1 MEIQKATPNSEPSH
15 DYRPVSL
22 NRMQMLIFQYL
33 AANKLSALTFV
44 ASRGAGKSFSIAFLI
59 YLIIKFMPRSSW
71 AIQTATFQQALTRTL
86 ISTCEALELI
96 GYRRD
101 VTYWIGKRPPAK
113 YALPFQAPQKFDR
126 YLTFLN
132 HDKKTLTGFHL
143 FSQDISARGPSVD
156 GIITDETLELDME
169 KFQREANLTN
179 RGNDTFKMFTDNKIH
194 HGIFHFT
201 SMPTGENGD
210 QIIKEAQYYEDDGY
224 NIDLL
229 KNNIIDL
236 ELEFLNEVEKGKQL
250 QIYAA
255 IANEKTKLLY
265 YPNKSND
272 AKKKGRLYVEADV
285 FDNIE
290 NVGIK
295 YLFNNYESMLPEIFE
310 VEMLNRKKSQIVN
323 CFYAGYN
330 KNVHGYKGSFDN
342 NFLLG
347 LEFDFEKLKKLNC
360 EQDNDLMAGLPLD
373 IGMDF
378 GNINWL
384 IATQKLQSIN
394 RFNVLKEFYVRT
406 PKILDDVVK
415 DFCDYYKPHNN
426 KKVRLWP
433 DAAGNVTLQAKT
445 SSGAKNNVLHVFNL
459 LKDGGFSPE
468 VMNPNLKNWSHNDKF
483 LLWNSSFAR
492 RKNVFPQIGFNT
504 VNCPN
509 LLKAME
515 QTPALD
521 DGNNGIRKDKGSEK
535 AFKNS
540 LKRIT
545 ATDSTDALD
554 QVFFGNYKHLLPYA
568 INNKSI
574 YYASIFGQ

>member
-1 MEIQKATPNSEPSH
+1 MEIQKTIPNNEPQH

-22 NRMQMLIFQYL
+22 NRVQMLIFQYL
-33 AANKLSALTFV
+33 AANKLSSLTFV
-44 ASRGAGKSFSIAFLI
+44 ASRGSGKSFSIAFLI
-59 YLIIKFMPRSSW
+59 WLIIKFMPRSSW

-101 VTYWIGKRPPAK
+101 VSYWIGKRPPLK
-113 YALPFQAPQKFDR
+113 YDLPFQAPQKFDR
-126 YLTFLN
+126 YITFLN
-132 HDKKTLTGFHL
+132 HDRKTLTGFHL

-179 RGNDTFKMFTDNKIH
+179 RGNDTFKKFTENKIH
-194 HGIFHFT
+194 HGTFNFT
-201 SMPTGENGD
+201 SMPTGDSAE
-210 QIIKEAQYYEDDGY
+210 QILKEGEYYEQDGY
-224 NIDLL
+224 NIDIL
-229 KNNIIDL
+229 KNQIIDL
-236 ELEFLNEVEKGKQL
+236 ELEFLKETEKGKQL
-250 QIYAA
+250 EIYKA
-255 IANEKTKLLY
+255 IAHEKTKLLF
-265 YPNKSND
+265 YPNQADD
-272 AKKKGRLYVEADV
+272 AKKNGRLYVEADV
-285 FDNIE
+285 FDNIQ
-290 NVGIK
+290 NVGLK

-330 KNVHGYKGSFDN
+330 KAVHGYKGSFDN
-342 NFLLG
+342 DFLMG
-347 LEFDFEKLKKLNC
+347 LDFDFEKLKKLDC
-360 EQDNDLMAGLPLD
+360 SQDLDLVKGIPLD

-378 GNINWL
+378 GNINW
-384 IATQKLQSIN
+384 IIVTQKLQSIN

-415 DFCDYYKPHNN
+415 DFAEYYKNHNN

-445 SSGAKNNVLHVFNL
+445 SSGAKNNVLHVSNL
-459 LKDGGFSPE
+459 LKEHGYSPE

-483 LLWNSSFAR
+483 LLWNNAFAR
-492 RKNVFPQIGFNT
+492 RKNVYPAIGINT

-509 LLKAME
+509 LLKSME
-515 QTPALD
+515 QTPAMD
-521 DGNNGIRKDKGSEK
+521 DGRNGIRKDKSSER
-535 AFKNS
+535 AFQNS

-568 INNKSI
+568 LNQKTLHF
-574 YYASIFGQ
+574 ASIN